1 MFFFDTCKDNNA
13 VANAMKLA
21 SNAEPQLTLCKGKKS
36 LERIAIPLDEK
47 KNVHLKENPT
57 TKCGRIFLINKNVT
71 SQGFKPWTFRTGI

>member
-21 SNAEPQLTLCKGKKS
+21 SNAKPQLTLCKGKKS

-47 KNVHLKENPT
+47 IECTSKRKSY
-57 TKCGRIFLINKNVT
+57 RI
-71 SQGFKPWTFRTGI
+71 SW

>member
-21 SNAEPQLTLCKGKKS
+21 SNVEPQLTLCKGKKS

-47 KNVHLKENPT
+47 KECTSKR
-57 TKCGRIFLINKNVT
+57 KSYRI
-71 SQGFKPWTFRTGI
+71 SW

>member
-21 SNAEPQLTLCKGKKS
+21 SNVEPQLTLCKGKKS

-47 KNVHLKENPT
+47 
-57 TKCGRIFLINKNVT
+57 RI
-71 SQGFKPWTFRTGI
+71 SGYFRLV